1 MKLQEEMRMK
11 DQRNKLAMDRLKRQL
26 EEANK
31 KNESLQNEIKIYEE
45 MRINKNNSSNK
56 LSEKIKNI
64 NNKNNKGLNQTK

>member
-45 MRINKNNSSNK
+45 MRIKGMQENHNVLKNK
-56 LSEKIKNI
+56 KNAF
-64 NNKNNKGLNQTK
+64 K